1 MRLPKRTRAAMAA
14 SLLFFTS
21 QLTSQALLASDTLT
35 IEVRQLP
42 VSYPLEATLE
52 AVNQSTIAA
61 QTPGTVKEI
70 RFDVNDRVEQGALL
84 IRIDDTQ
91 QRAAVMQAQANLAQ
105 ARAQN
110 DDAQAL
116 LRRNSRLFA
125 QGTLSQGE
133 LDSTKARAKSA
144 AATVNAAQ
152 AALQQAN
159 EQLAYT
165 RVSAPYSG
173 IVKARHVE
181 IGETVAPGTPL
192 MTGLSLQRLRA
203 VADVPQRLAPHT
215 ITKEHV
221 SIAINGQTLTPQSVT
236 VFPYADPQH
245 RSVRLRADLP
255 ATQSGLMPGMWATVI
270 ITQGQRPA
278 IVVPESAVIRR
289 SELSAVYVQ
298 HHGKALLRQVRVG
311 NPQANQQL
319 EILSGLNAGD
329 VIYIDGY
336 GQLAADATHPQ

>member
-1 MRLPKRTRAAMAA
+1 MRIPKRTRAAMAA

-21 QLTSQALLASDTLT
+21 QALLASDTLN

-70 RFDVNDRVEQGALL
+70 RFDVNDQVEKGALL

-116 LRRNSRLFA
+116 LSRNSRLFQ

-192 MTGLSLQRLRA
+192 MTGLSLKRLRA

-215 ITKEHV
+215 ITKENV
-221 SIAINGQTLTPQSVT
+221 SITINGQTLAPQSVT
-236 VFPYADPQH
+236 VFPYADPHH

-255 ATQSGLMPGMWATVI
+255 ATQQARLMPGMWATVI

-278 IVVPESAVIRR
+278 IMVPESAVIRR

-298 HHGKALLRQVRVG
+298 HNGKARLRQVRVG

-319 EILSGLNAGD
+319 EILSGLSAGD
-329 VIYIDGY
+329 IIYLDGY

>member
-1 MRLPKRTRAAMAA
+1 MRIPKRARAAMAA

-21 QLTSQALLASDTLT
+21 QALFASDTLT
-35 IEVRQLP
+35 IEARQLP

-70 RFDVNDRVEQGALL
+70 RFDVNDQVEKGTLL

-116 LRRNSRLFA
+116 LSRNSRLFQ

-215 ITKEHV
+215 ITKENV
-221 SIAINGQTLTPQSVT
+221 SIAINGQALTPQSVT
-236 VFPYADPQH
+236 VFPYADPHH
-245 RSVRLRADLP
+245 RSVRLRANLP
-255 ATQSGLMPGMWATVI
+255 ATQPTQQPRLMPGMWATVI

-289 SELSAVYVQ
+289 SELSAVYIQ
-298 HHGKALLRQVRVG
+298 YNGKARLRQVRVG

-319 EILSGLNAGD
+319 EILSGLSAGD
-329 VIYIDGY
+329 VIYLDGY